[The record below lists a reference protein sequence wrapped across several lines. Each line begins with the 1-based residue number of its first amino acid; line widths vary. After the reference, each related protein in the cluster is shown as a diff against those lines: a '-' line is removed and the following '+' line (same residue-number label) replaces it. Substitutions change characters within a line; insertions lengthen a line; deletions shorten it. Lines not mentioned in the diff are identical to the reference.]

1 MPAALLMSQAAPAA
15 AVYRPRS
22 HTNALKEI
30 VEDHLEEFLHVY
42 DDRFRATYGP
52 MHPRVRDLL
61 EAYVRCGDLHFGFL
75 RMRCCNSEC
84 HDKTERL
91 VPFS

>member
-1 MPAALLMSQAAPAA
+1 MSHAAPAGG
-15 AVYRPRS
+15 YRPRS

-30 VEDHLEEFLHVY
+30 VEEHLEEFLHVY

-75 RMRCCNSEC
+75 RLRCCNSDC
-84 HDKTERL
+84 GDKTERL

>member
-1 MPAALLMSQAAPAA
+1 MVASALLMI
-15 AVYRPRS
+15 
-22 HTNALKEI
+22 K
-30 VEDHLEEFLHVY
+30 DHLEEFLHVY

-75 RMRCCNSEC
+75 RLRCCNSDC
-84 HDKTERL
+84 GDKTERL

>member
-1 MPAALLMSQAAPAA
+1 MSLVRASPILPPVELRTWPALAAYLMSHAAPAGG
-15 AVYRPRS
+15 YRPRS

-61 EAYVRCGDLHFGFL
+61 EAYVR
-75 RMRCCNSEC
+75 
-84 HDKTERL
+84 
-91 VPFS
+91 